1 MQKALDATDY
11 RKLREEQKAKQ
22 EAFKRGETRELMGIG
37 VAFFTEIVGAG
48 PSKNCDILGIAMFD
62 SCEIRIH
69 PTGKGIARMGT
80 KSQGQGHET
89 TWAQII
95 ATEIGIPA
103 DDIAVEEGNTD
114 TAPYGLGTYG
124 SRSTPVAGAAIAMAA
139 RKIKAKAQM
148 IAAYMLEVH
157 EGDLEWDVDR
167 FSVKGNP
174 EAFKT
179 MSQIAWA
186 AYNKVPPG
194 MEPGLEAVSYYD
206 PPNMTYPF
214 GAYICVMDIDVDTGV
229 HKVRRFYA
237 LDDCGT
243 RINPMIIEGQVHGG
257 CTEGYAIAM
266 GQEIV
271 YDEDG
276 NVKGA
281 SFMDYF
287 LPTAVETP
295 HWETDYTVT
304 PSPHHP
310 IGAKG
315 VGESPNVGSVPCFA
329 NAVND
334 AFKFAG
340 STHIP
345 MPHDAYRIWQ
355 AAEDLGPARPSL
367 LPPGEGG
374 AKRRMRALEVIG
386 PCIPSPPL
394 PEGEGSARMPSE
406 RIPREAI
413 AARLAEV
420 GYVADRDLATALWM
434 MDYLKRPLLIEGEAG
449 VGKTEVAKALAA
461 LHGCELIRMQ
471 CYEGLDASSA
481 LYEWNYQRQLLAIK
495 AREGGGASASE
506 IEAQIFSED
515 YLLERPLLSAIRR
528 KTSPVLLV
536 DEVDRADEEF
546 EAFLLELLSDFQVTI
561 PEFGTIMALSI
572 PRVVLT
578 SNATRELSDALR
590 RRCLYHYLDFPDVDR
605 EAAILLNRQPNLDAN
620 FAFQIARMV
629 GMLRKEDL
637 KKVPGVAETLDW
649 AATLAGLEVKDL
661 HDEPEIVHAT
671 LIALLKTRED
681 RASISPETTSR
692 LVGQVA

>member
-1 MQKALDATDY
+1 
-11 RKLREEQKAKQ
+11 
-22 EAFKRGETRELMGIG
+22 
-37 VAFFTEIVGAG
+37 
-48 PSKNCDILGIAMFD
+48 
-62 SCEIRIH
+62 
-69 PTGKGIARMGT
+69 
-80 KSQGQGHET
+80 
-89 TWAQII
+89 
-95 ATEIGIPA
+95 
-103 DDIAVEEGNTD
+103 
-114 TAPYGLGTYG
+114 
-124 SRSTPVAGAAIAMAA
+124 
-139 RKIKAKAQM
+139 
-148 IAAYMLEVH
+148 
-157 EGDLEWDVDR
+157 
-167 FSVKGNP
+167 
-174 EAFKT
+174 
-179 MSQIAWA
+179 
-186 AYNKVPPG
+186 
-194 MEPGLEAVSYYD
+194 
-206 PPNMTYPF
+206 
-214 GAYICVMDIDVDTGV
+214 
-229 HKVRRFYA
+229 
-237 LDDCGT
+237 
-243 RINPMIIEGQVHGG
+243 
-257 CTEGYAIAM
+257 
-266 GQEIV
+266 
-271 YDEDG
+271 
-276 NVKGA
+276 
-281 SFMDYF
+281 
-287 LPTAVETP
+287 
-295 HWETDYTVT
+295 
-304 PSPHHP
+304 
-310 IGAKG
+310 
-315 VGESPNVGSVPCFA
+315 
-329 NAVND
+329 
-334 AFKFAG
+334 
-340 STHIP
+340 
-345 MPHDAYRIWQ
+345 
-355 AAEDLGPARPSL
+355 
-367 LPPGEGG
+367 
-374 AKRRMRALEVIG
+374 
-386 PCIPSPPL
+386 
-394 PEGEGSARMPSE
+394 MPSE

-495 AREGGGASASE
+495 AREGGGSSASE

-515 YLLERPLLSAIRR
+515 YLLERPLLKAIRR

-561 PEFGTIMALSI
+561 PEFGTITALSI

-661 HDEPEIVHAT
+661 HDDPEIVHAT

-692 LVGQVA
+692 LAWQGRVMGAQGFACRRTRTRSGDAQAPCRVCRHLARRRLRHRPSRSAGCGAADVEPDGRAARTPARRDANSVRFTPNGACAVRRAVRRVLARARREERREDQRRGARRPLAPAFRARPRRGRSATGADPYRRGRCSRRRSG